1 MGLFLLIS
9 ACFVPGVYDCKGAA
23 RFWKDRLVRLGI
35 PLLIYSWL
43 VNPLFMYWF
52 LNVTEGLRMS
62 VWDFYPQYFN
72 YGYLI
77 GLGPLWFIETLLI
90 FTLVYALW
98 RFVAPPRPVEQPL
111 QKSFP
116 SNRALVLF
124 VLLMAFASFVVRL
137 KFPMDWNFKLLN
149 LQIPNFAQYNA
160 MFIAGLM
167 AYRHG

>member
-1 MGLFLLIS
+1 
-9 ACFVPGVYDCKGAA
+9 
-23 RFWKDRLVRLGI
+23 
-35 PLLIYSWL
+35 
-43 VNPLFMYWF
+43 
-52 LNVTEGLRMS
+52 MS
-62 VWDFYPQYFN
+62 PKVCVCLCGTSNPQYFS

-77 GLGPLWFIETLLI
+77 GLRPLWFIETLLI